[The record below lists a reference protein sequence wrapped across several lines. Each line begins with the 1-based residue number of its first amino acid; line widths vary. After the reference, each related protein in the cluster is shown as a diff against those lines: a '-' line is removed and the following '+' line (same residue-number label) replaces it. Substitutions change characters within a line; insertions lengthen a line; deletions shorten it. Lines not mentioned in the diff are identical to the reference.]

1 MKEQDILKARIR
13 YLEQMVSALGREA
26 AYLSTQMPILDCRV
40 CEYAQ
45 WCDREADQ
53 LDPDELMCQ
62 EAILRY
68 CEPDGEK
75 YENS

>member
-1 MKEQDILKARIR
+1 MKQQTDHQKARIR
-13 YLEQMVSALGREA
+13 YLERMVSALGREA
-26 AYLSTQMPILDCRV
+26 AYLTTQMPILDCRV

-68 CEPDGEK
+68 CEPDREAV
-75 YENS
+75 E